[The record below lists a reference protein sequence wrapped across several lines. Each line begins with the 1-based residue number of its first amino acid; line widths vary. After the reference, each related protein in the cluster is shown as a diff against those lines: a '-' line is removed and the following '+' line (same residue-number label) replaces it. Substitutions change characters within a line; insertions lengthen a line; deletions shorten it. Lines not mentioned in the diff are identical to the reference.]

1 MAAFWSRAVKQ
12 ALVLEAL
19 HEFMGD
25 YYFIYY
31 LNLNFYD
38 ST

>member
-1 MAAFWSRAVKQ
+1 MAALWSRAVKQ

-25 YYFIYY
+25 YYLFII
-31 LNLNFYD
+31 
-38 ST
+38 